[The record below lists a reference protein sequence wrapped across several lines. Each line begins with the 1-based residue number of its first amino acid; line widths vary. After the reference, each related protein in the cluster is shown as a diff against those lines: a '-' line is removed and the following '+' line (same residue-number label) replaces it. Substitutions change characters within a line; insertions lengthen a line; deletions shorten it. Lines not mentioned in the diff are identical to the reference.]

1 MSCGLSLRL
10 EGTPRSSMKFD
21 LNAVNRSRLDQFE
34 QLFVLLL
41 YGWLVLRVLPDAVA
55 SGGLL
60 AIILLLLS
68 EGAVVI
74 LLLFRRPTADI
85 SVKIQDWI
93 IAAAGTWLPLMV
105 IKGGEPILGSLGP
118 LLMALGLVTQVAA
131 KLTLLRSFGLVA
143 ANRGVKSNGMYAFV
157 RHPMYAGYIL
167 THIGYLLAS
176 PSLWNVGVYV
186 AVWAF
191 LIARMVAEENI
202 LGADPEYREYTQRVR
217 HRIVPGI
224 F

>member
-1 MSCGLSLRL
+1 
-10 EGTPRSSMKFD
+10 MKFD

-74 LLLFRRPTADI
+74 LLLFRRPTVDI
-85 SVKIQDWI
+85 SVKTQDWI
-93 IAAAGTWLPLMV
+93 IAAAGTWLPLV
-105 IKGGEPILGSLGP
+105 VVKGGEPMLGSLGP
-118 LLMALGLVTQVAA
+118 LLMMLGLVTQFAA

-157 RHPMYAGYIL
+157 RHPMYAGYML

-217 HRIVPGI
+217 HRIVPGV

>member
-1 MSCGLSLRL
+1 
-10 EGTPRSSMKFD
+10 MKFD

-74 LLLFRRPTADI
+74 LLLFRRPTVDI
-85 SVKIQDWI
+85 SVKTQDWI

-105 IKGGEPILGSLGP
+105 IKGGEPMLGSLGP
-118 LLMALGLVTQVAA
+118 LLMMLGLVTQFAA

-157 RHPMYAGYIL
+157 RHPMYAGYML

>member
-1 MSCGLSLRL
+1 LSCGLSLRL
-10 EGTPRSSMKFD
+10 EGIPKSSMKFD

-41 YGWLVLRVLPDAVA
+41 YGWLVLRVLPDAVE

-85 SVKIQDWI
+85 SIKIQDWI

-105 IKGGEPILGSLGP
+105 IKGGEPMLGSLGP
-118 LLMALGLVTQVAA
+118 LLLLLGLVTQVAA
-131 KLTLLRSFGLVA
+131 KFTLLRSFGLVA
-143 ANRGVKSNGMYAFV
+143 ANRGVKINGMYAFV
-157 RHPMYAGYIL
+157 RHPMYAGYML

-202 LGADPEYREYTQRVR
+202 LGADPEYRKYAQRVR
-217 HRIVPGI
+217 HRIVPGV

>member
-1 MSCGLSLRL
+1 
-10 EGTPRSSMKFD
+10 MKFD

-85 SVKIQDWI
+85 SVKTQDWI

-105 IKGGEPILGSLGP
+105 IKGGEPMLGSLGP
-118 LLMALGLVTQVAA
+118 LLMMLGLVTQFAA

-217 HRIVPGI
+217 HRIVPGV

>member
-1 MSCGLSLRL
+1 
-10 EGTPRSSMKFD
+10 MKFD

-41 YGWLVLRVLPDAVA
+41 YGWLVLRVLPDAVE

>member
-1 MSCGLSLRL
+1 
-10 EGTPRSSMKFD
+10 MKFD
-21 LNAVNRSRLDQFE
+21 LNTVNRSRLDQFE
-34 QLFVLLL
+34 QLFVLL

-157 RHPMYAGYIL
+157 RHPMYAGYML

>member
-1 MSCGLSLRL
+1 
-10 EGTPRSSMKFD
+10 MKFD

-105 IKGGEPILGSLGP
+105 IKGGEPILGTLGP

-217 HRIVPGI
+217 HRIVPGV

>member
-1 MSCGLSLRL
+1 
-10 EGTPRSSMKFD
+10 MKFD
-21 LNAVNRSRLDQFE
+21 LNAVNRIRLDQFE

>member
-1 MSCGLSLRL
+1 
-10 EGTPRSSMKFD
+10 MKFD

-105 IKGGEPILGSLGP
+105 IKGGEPILGTLGP

-186 AVWAF
+186 ACWAF

>member
-1 MSCGLSLRL
+1 
-10 EGTPRSSMKFD
+10 MKFD

-74 LLLFRRPTADI
+74 LLLFRRPTVDI
-85 SVKIQDWI
+85 SVKTQDWI

-105 IKGGEPILGSLGP
+105 VKGGEPMLGSLGP
-118 LLMALGLVTQVAA
+118 LLMMLGLVTQFAA

-157 RHPMYAGYIL
+157 RHPMYAGYML

-217 HRIVPGI
+217 HRIVPGV

>member
-1 MSCGLSLRL
+1 
-10 EGTPRSSMKFD
+10 MKFD

>member
-1 MSCGLSLRL
+1 
-10 EGTPRSSMKFD
+10 MKFD
-21 LNAVNRSRLDQFE
+21 LNAVNRRRLDQFE

>member
-1 MSCGLSLRL
+1 
-10 EGTPRSSMKFD
+10 MKFD

-105 IKGGEPILGSLGP
+105 IKGGEPILGTLGP

>member
-1 MSCGLSLRL
+1 
-10 EGTPRSSMKFD
+10 MKFD
-21 LNAVNRSRLDQFE
+21 LNTVNRSRLDQFE
-34 QLFVLLL
+34 QLFVLL

-157 RHPMYAGYIL
+157 RHPMYAGYML

-176 PSLWNVGVYV
+176 PSPWNFGV
-186 AVWAF
+186 
-191 LIARMVAEENI
+191 
-202 LGADPEYREYTQRVR
+202 
-217 HRIVPGI
+217 
-224 F
+224 